1 MKKLRR
7 LVEKQGRAA
16 AEESAR
22 EFGDPHLDEKEDS
35 LGNAVKE
42 GEVND
47 TCCMIV
53 L

>member
-1 MKKLRR
+1 M
-7 LVEKQGRAA
+7 EKQGRAEA
-16 AEESAR
+16 KESAR